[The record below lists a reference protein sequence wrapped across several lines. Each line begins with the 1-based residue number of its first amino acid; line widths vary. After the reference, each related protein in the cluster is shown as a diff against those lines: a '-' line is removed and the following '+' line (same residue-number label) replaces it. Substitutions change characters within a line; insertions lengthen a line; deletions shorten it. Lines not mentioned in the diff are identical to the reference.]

1 MEPRAK
7 LWVERDGKIVLSAY
21 RVRLLRLVEET
32 GSLSEA
38 AQRMGLSYRRAW
50 GKVKEIEQNLGVPLL
65 ESSAGGAGGGGS
77 RLSTEGRRLVEAY
90 ELYERAAGEA
100 MRAEFHRVFGKR

>member
-1 MEPRAK
+1 VEPRAK

-77 RLSTEGRRLVEAY
+77 RLSAEGRRLVEAY
-90 ELYERAAGEA
+90 EAYERAAHAA
-100 MRAEFHRVFGKR
+100 MRAEFYRVFGEG

>member
-7 LWVERDGKIVLSAY
+7 LWLERDGKIALSAY
-21 RVRLLRLVEET
+21 RVRLLRLVDET

-50 GKVKEIEQNLGVPLL
+50 GKVKEIEQNLGVSLL
-65 ESSAGGAGGGGS
+65 ESSAGGVRGGGS
-77 RLSTEGRRLVEAY
+77 RLSAEGRRLVEAY
-90 ELYERAAGEA
+90 ERYERAAHEA
-100 MRAEFHRVFGKR
+100 LRAAFERVFGAP